1 MISGNPDAADI
12 TGNTA
17 LHLASLKGQRD
28 CVSFLVNFGV
38 NLWALN
44 NDHQTAKE
52 VVAISTAGVNSAK
65 MNEILQMLDEAMAK
79 EFALNP
85 KTVKKLKER
94 ALLDAEKRLRIFE
107 KLQKKAIKKAEK
119 EEKDMEKKR
128 KKLLI
133 EGSAHLHSHQA
144 STNGSVCPTSYLVH
158 PHTASSSCTSK
169 SSGQRKDC
177 SSLNSMKIH
186 LFESKS
192 CSKVIPQ
199 KYSEIVNS
207 NGSHHQHH
215 LMSKSSAP
223 PKAHS
228 LGAVSKR
235 ILQKKLNIS
244 GSMLNLS
251 TVPSDTT
258 ASSPHD
264 TLDFKISQKLN
275 PDSGYFS
282 KSSVRS
288 LSGLKRDNDVLY
300 VKKRQDHSSSHYEN
314 MYHSMNQ
321 LSLKN
326 QSWLEM
332 FNHDHHAQHDLH
344 PSNLHTNRN
353 LPSRDNNNDHVEKH
367 QEDEDDYNQAVDHL
381 V

>member
-1 MISGNPDAADI
+1 MIHLFVIVNHYANSGNPDAADI

-17 LHLASLKGQRD
+17 LHHAAINGHTD

-38 NLWALN
+38 NLWGLN
-44 NDHQTAKE
+44 NDYQTAKDT
-52 VVAISTAGVNSAK
+52 TALIVSK
-65 MNEILQMLDEAMAK
+65 NEILEMLDAAMAK
-79 EFALNP
+79 QSALNP
-85 KTVKKLKER
+85 KSVKKAKEK
-94 ALLDAEKRLRIFE
+94 ALLDSEKRIRIFE

-119 EEKDMEKKR
+119 DEKEMEKKR

-133 EGSAHLHSHQA
+133 FRPATDEKKSSSSGA
-144 STNGSVCPTSYLVH
+144 SSNGSTSN
-158 PHTASSSCTSK
+158 S
-169 SSGQRKDC
+169 SSGQMKRD
-177 SSLNSMKIH
+177 SLVH

-192 CSKVIPQ
+192 CSRVIPR

-207 NGSHHQHH
+207 SGSRVG
-215 LMSKSSAP
+215 P

-235 ILQKKLNIS
+235 ILHKKLNVS

-251 TVPSDTT
+251 VSTEPAANDN
-258 ASSPHD
+258 
-264 TLDFKISQKLN
+264 LDFKISQKLN

-288 LSGLKRDNDVLY
+288 LSGLKRDRDVLY
-300 VKKRQDHSSSHYEN
+300 VRKADEASRYEN

-326 QSWLEM
+326 QSWIEM
-332 FNHDHHAQHDLH
+332 FNKDNQTENNDLH
-344 PSNLHTNRN
+344 QEGDNHLDWYNGDRNHPSPPHH
-353 LPSRDNNNDHVEKH
+353 SHE
-367 QEDEDDYNQAVDHL
+367 EDDPRA
-381 V
+381 